1 MRTLLRNLI
10 AGTVLIAAGIGVA
23 GAAELFL
30 GTWNLDLAKSQFY
43 PGPAPKSFKRVFTAT
58 GDAFDM
64 QITGVSPDGKPF
76 SRHSVFRLDGKDYP
90 IEGAG
95 PSDTMAVRR
104 IDARHYDTM
113 MKTDGKIVV
122 RAATTI
128 SVDGSLFT
136 QVLSGFGADGKATTT
151 TMVLDKQ

>member
-1 MRTLLRNLI
+1 
-10 AGTVLIAAGIGVA
+10 
-23 GAAELFL
+23 
-30 GTWNLDLAKSQFY
+30 
-43 PGPAPKSFKRVFTAT
+43 
-58 GDAFDM
+58 
-64 QITGVSPDGKPF
+64 
-76 SRHSVFRLDGKDYP
+76 
-90 IEGAG
+90 
-95 PSDTMAVRR
+95 MAVRR